1 MLIYMFCFLYKPIGD
16 VLVKITNLNAAKL
29 KTLLKE
35 QGLSMKYFND
45 MLGKNR
51 SYLSNVL
58 TGSDSISLEDLE
70 KVADKLNTTVDYLTD
85 KTDQKEK
92 PTDLSEDKAALNEM
106 LLIMTDEQIAK
117 MRDIAK
123 DILGK

>member
-1 MLIYMFCFLYKPIGD
+1 M
-16 VLVKITNLNAAKL
+16 KITNLNATKL
-29 KTLLKE
+29 KSMLKE

-92 PTDLSEDKAALNEM
+92 PTPDEVSVDDLLKTMLNLPREKKEE
-106 LLIMTDEQIAK
+106 LLVKFMQ
-117 MRDIAK
+117 MMK
-123 DILGK
+123 DGE